1 MMEPASETSAT
12 YGLGRTTQVQNA
24 GSDKRKILV
33 IKKYAF
39 TGARLI
45 FALWYFCVGVIGFV
59 TNNATK
65 DAAHSATAFEKAL
78 AETGFMN
85 LLLCAACFAGG
96 GALLFRR
103 TAPLGLVIL
112 APLVIIIFF
121 FHFAI
126 TKSYLW
132 GTLNLIWL
140 IALTWHFRSAF
151 HALWNF
157 AESETVKRP

>member
-1 MMEPASETSAT
+1 
-12 YGLGRTTQVQNA
+12 
-24 GSDKRKILV
+24 V
-33 IKKYAF
+33 IKKYTFLA
-39 TGARLI
+39 ARLI
-45 FALWYFCVGVIGFV
+45 FALWYFCVGIIGFV
-59 TNNATK
+59 TNNASK
-65 DAAHSATAFEKAL
+65 DTAHAATAFEKAL

-121 FHFAI
+121 FHVVI

-132 GTLNLIWL
+132 GTLNLLWL
-140 IALTWHFRSAF
+140 IALGWHFHRAF
-151 HALWNF
+151 HSLWNF
-157 AESETVKRP
+157 AEPTTESSPEKKG